1 MPLQEKEKKIIIM
14 IVKFTQKKKREI
26 RFFLHSEIKH

>member
-14 IVKFTQKKKREI
+14 IVKFTQKKREI